1 MDISILN
8 TTPLRRY
15 IPNIIAEVDGEPS
28 LSERLDPFIYSAKL
42 WLEHY
47 YLGTE
52 NFLSDAHNEL
62 AIKIVVAKAFASAIP
77 SLDVVVTP
85 TGFGI
90 ISTSEMAPAS
100 KERIERLIESLN
112 SYVEANIAVLVDICC
127 QYEQW
132 RTSPLGEYFCST
144 LFRPSDIASLP
155 ANKKVSFEELQPQA
169 LQLEQFIANEYLGSS
184 LMNQLRSDYHSGNGS
199 HVIDLLRAAELS
211 SISQNSRVP
220 GHQKLYSIIYEVKQN
235 PRYKL
240 LWEADMGESFNRA
253 AFKNDIKGGFYF

>member
-28 LSERLDPFIYSAKL
+28 LSERLDPFINTAKL

-47 YLGTE
+47 YLGPE
-52 NFLSDAHNEL
+52 NFLSEAHNEL

-112 SYVEANIAVLVDICC
+112 SYVEANISVLVDICC
-127 QYEQW
+127 QYELW
-132 RTSPLGEYFCST
+132 RTSPLGAYFCST
-144 LFRPSDIASLP
+144 LFRPCDIALLP
-155 ANKKVSFEELQPQA
+155 ADKPLSFEELQSQA
-169 LQLEQFIANEYLGSS
+169 LQMEQSIAEEYLGRS
-184 LMNQLRSDYHSGNGS
+184 LMGLLRDDYHSGNDCRT
-199 HVIDLLRAAELS
+199 IALLRVAELS
-211 SISQNSRVP
+211 AISQGLPLP
-220 GHQKLYSIIYEVKQN
+220 GPKKMLSILHELKQN
-235 PRYKL
+235 PRYKEKWDL
-240 LWEADMGESFNRA
+240 EMGKTFSNTG
-253 AFKNDIKGGFYF
+253 FKNDIKGGFYF